1 MPPSDHDEE
10 QKEKAK
16 KALTAVNF
24 FVETN
29 RLESYTAVYLIHFR
43 KWNEV
48 WFGIVSL
55 VMNIA
60 MLVFQTPAGDLIDKT
75 RHKKLLTAGAILVA
89 AFTTVMVVWTSNFW
103 LILIGK
109 TIEGISATIFLPA
122 LMSLLLGVCLTQKEV
137 PAFIATTEVSNKV
150 GSFLFVMAC
159 AAVSYFA
166 FPNVGAIFY
175 LLAAGGIAAAFFTLR
190 IPSGAIDH
198 DRARQLSESGDLLSV
213 DAAAPDAAAP
223 DAAAPDAAA
232 PESSKA
238 SPTRYRDLLRNRG
251 IVVFAILTF
260 CYHLANAGVAP
271 LLSQYVA
278 TISPQSVSLT
288 WTSAVLIVYFFSQA
302 LTARSMTSAIDRF
315 DHKFLTAIALVILPI
330 RCAVIAL
337 LVMYFQNPYFLV
349 ATQLFEGVGA
359 GIYDIMLP
367 VIVKKLTEGSGRF
380 GFTYGFI
387 VTCWRIGHGVSLL
400 LGEAMVH
407 YLGYKSAFWILG
419 GIGLINLLSFIL
431 FFRIDGR
438 RNPAS

>member
-1 MPPSDHDEE
+1 MPPKDPDEN
-10 QKEKAK
+10 KTEKAK

-29 RLESYTAVYLIHFR
+29 RLEPYTAVYLISFR

-55 VMNIA
+55 VMNLA
-60 MLVFQTPAGDLIDKT
+60 MLVFQTPAGDLLDKT
-75 RHKKLLTAGAILVA
+75 RHKKTIAAAAIFVA
-89 AFTTVMVVWTSNFW
+89 AITTVMVVWTSNFW

-166 FPNVGAIFY
+166 FPDVGAIFY
-175 LLAAGGIAAAFFTLR
+175 LLGAGGIAAAFFTLQ
-190 IPSGAIDH
+190 IPSDAIDH
-198 DRARQLSESGDLLSV
+198 ARARQLGQAVDL
-213 DAAAPDAAAP
+213 D
-223 DAAAPDAAA
+223 
-232 PESSKA
+232 SSSDEDGGSSHPAVGSKEGKPA
-238 SPTRYRDLLRNRG
+238 RYRELLQNRG
-251 IVVFAILTF
+251 IVLFAVLTF
-260 CYHLANAGVAP
+260 VYHLANAGVAP

-278 TISPQSVSLT
+278 TISSQSVSLT

-302 LTARSMTSAIDRF
+302 LTARWMSTAIDRF
-315 DHKFLTAIALVILPI
+315 NHKALTTVALIILPI
-330 RCAVIAL
+330 RCAVIAMM
-337 LVMYFQNPYFLV
+337 VMYWQNPYFLV

-400 LGEAMVH
+400 LGEAIVH
-407 YLGYKSAFWILG
+407 YMGYSSAFWILG
-419 GIGLINLLSFIL
+419 SIGVLNLLSFVS
-431 FFRIDGR
+431 FFRLGGEHR
-438 RNPAS
+438 EAQ